1 MKLEGHQILEEK
13 MNKTIAVLK
22 EELSVVRAG
31 RANPRMLDKII
42 VDYYGSATPLKQL
55 ATVSAPEPRTIMV
68 QPWDATA
75 LESVGKAISS
85 SDLGFNPTNDG
96 KVIRIS
102 VPQLTE
108 ERRKELIKHVH
119 KIAENAK
126 VALRNERRDANEAFK
141 KMQKNSEITED
152 DLKTAQE
159 EVQKM
164 TDSNV
169 KEVDEL
175 IKVKEKEIMEV

>member
-1 MKLEGHQILEEK
+1 MRLEGHQILEEK

-75 LESVGKAISS
+75 LESVQKAISS

-126 VALRNERRDANEAFK
+126 VALRNERRDANEGFK

-169 KEVDEL
+169 KKVDEL

>member
-1 MKLEGHQILEEK
+1 MKLEGHGILEEK
-13 MNKTIAVLK
+13 MNKTISVLK

-75 LESVGKAISS
+75 LESVEKAISS

-126 VALRNERRDANEAFK
+126 VALRNERRDANEGFK

-152 DLKTAQE
+152 DLKSAQD

-169 KEVDEL
+169 KMVDEL